1 MAFNKDELKNLQNN
15 KINQDHVDQI
25 VKALSAA
32 SDKLIADIDT
42 EEFENWLQKT
52 FKELIEQGKAIYCG
66 FGITDA
72 KEAKDVENAEEAID
86 MYICTK
92 YDYVFKHILITAKD
106 IPDIEDISEAEGEIA
121 LTNWLKTGIEKIL
134 EALFDK
140 LVMDLDLEVGNIIQ
154 ETPDEKTAMILV
166 KVSLD

>member
-42 EEFENWLQKT
+42 EEFENWLHKT

-72 KEAKDVENAEEAID
+72 KDTEAAEEAID
-86 MYICTK
+86 MYLCTK
-92 YDYVFKHILITAKD
+92 YDHIFKHVLITAKD

-154 ETPDEKTAMILV
+154 ETPDNKTAMILV

>member
-15 KINQDHVDQI
+15 KINQDHVDQL
-25 VKALSAA
+25 VKAFNAA

-66 FGITDA
+66 FCITDS
-72 KEAKDVENAEEAID
+72 KDAKDTID

-92 YDYVFKHILITAKD
+92 YDHAFKHVLITAKD
-106 IPDIEDISEAEGEIA
+106 IPDLEDISEAEGEIA
-121 LTNWLKTGIEKIL
+121 LTNWLKTGVEKIL
-134 EALFDK
+134 DALFDK
-140 LVMDLDLEVGNIIQ
+140 LIVDLDLEVGNIIQ

>member
-1 MAFNKDELKNLQNN
+1 MAFNKDELKNIQNQS
-15 KINQDHVDQI
+15 INQDHVDQL
-25 VKALSAA
+25 VKALNAA

-72 KEAKDVENAEEAID
+72 KDAKDTEEAID
-86 MYICTK
+86 MYLCTK
-92 YDYVFKHILITAKD
+92 YDHIFKHVLITAKD